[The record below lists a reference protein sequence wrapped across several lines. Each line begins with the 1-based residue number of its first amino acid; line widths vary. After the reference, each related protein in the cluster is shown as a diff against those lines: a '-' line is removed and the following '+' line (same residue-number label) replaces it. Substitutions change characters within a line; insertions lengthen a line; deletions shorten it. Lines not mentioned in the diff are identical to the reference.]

1 MIKAETK
8 TETRNPKRKKFLDK
22 WSIATLIVLV
32 LGVVVFLMEDKIGA
46 SRDKNVVAQ
55 ELSVEEMD
63 KYSVD
68 IPVIMTNLGSGE
80 PVKIQFKVI
89 ATSSN
94 NSEIVKKSIFRI
106 QNIVIKDL
114 NLITKKEFKG
124 SNSLTTFEIKLKA
137 QINQKIGD
145 DVVAQIYTVSK
156 LVD

>member
-1 MIKAETK
+1 MVYCNFDCTC
-8 TETRNPKRKKFLDK
+8 F
-22 WSIATLIVLV
+22 
-32 LGVVVFLMEDKIGA
+32 LGVVVFLLEDKIGA
-46 SRDKNVVAQ
+46 SRDKNVEAQ

-80 PVKIQFKVI
+80 PVKIQFEVI

-114 NLITKKEFKG
+114 NLITKKEFIG
-124 SNSLTTFEIKLKA
+124 SNSLTTFETKLKA